1 MAKKSPNK
9 KILPSFSS
17 PEILHLFKARKGRE
31 ITFAEI
37 ARALEV
43 ASSQRK
49 DLHRTLQ
56 GLIADKQ
63 IVRLDRR
70 HYGLPAPGKVIVGRV
85 QAHRDGYGFL
95 VPEDAGLPDIFLGK
109 REVRDLMHRDRV
121 ALHLGKKERG
131 RSPGPRTLEVLE
143 RAHRRVV
150 GRFEVGEKYDR
161 VIPDDYRL
169 VQEIRIPKRAA
180 GGAAAKQI
188 VLAEIIRYPTQKEGP
203 EGRILQVLGDPD
215 DPRLDSEIIIHKYRP
230 AGRVSLRRS
239 CGRRRRFPRKSP
251 EKKSPPGWT

>member
-1 MAKKSPNK
+1 MSRKRRPKEPIKHSFHSYSPDEVLALFRSRK
-9 KILPSFSS
+9 ESPLTFS
-17 PEILHLFKARKGRE
+17 
-31 ITFAEI
+31 EI
-37 ARALEV
+37 AQHLGTLPNE
-43 ASSQRK
+43 RK
-49 DLHRTLQ
+49 DIRRLLQ
-56 GLIADKQ
+56 ELLDERKLT
-63 IVRLDRR
+63 RLDRR
-70 HYGLPAPGKVIVGRV
+70 HYGLPPPAKVVVGRV

-95 VPEDAGLPDIFLGK
+95 VPEDSGLPDIFLGK

-121 ALHLGKKERG
+121 ALHLDKKGRG
-131 RSPGPRTLEVLE
+131 RTPGPRTLEVLE

-150 GRFEVGEKYDR
+150 GRYEVGEKYDR

-215 DPRLDSEIIIHKYRP
+215 DPRLDSEIIIHKYDLP
-230 AGRVSLRRS
+230 DAFSSG
-239 CGRRRRFPRKSP
+239 SP
-251 EKKSPPGWT
+251 

>member
-1 MAKKSPNK
+1 MLKGYEKGLALAKKLKK
-9 KILPSFSS
+9 KIFVPTFSS
-17 PEILHLFKARKGRE
+17 PEILHLFKAHKGQK

-49 DLHRTLQ
+49 DLHRALQ
-56 GLIADKQ
+56 ELIAERQ

-70 HYGLPAPGKVIVGRV
+70 HYSLPPPAKVIVGRV

-95 VPEDAGLPDIFLGK
+95 IPEDSGLPDIFLGK

-121 ALHLGKKERG
+121 ALHRGKKGRG
-131 RSPGPRTLEVLE
+131 RTPGPRTLEVVE

-150 GRFEVGEKYDR
+150 GRYEAGEKYDR

-169 VQEIRIPKRAA
+169 VQEIRIPKKAA
-180 GGAAAKQI
+180 GGAATNQI
-188 VLAEIIRYPTQKEGP
+188 VLPQNT
-203 EGRILQVLGDPD
+203 
-215 DPRLDSEIIIHKYRP
+215 
-230 AGRVSLRRS
+230 
-239 CGRRRRFPRKSP
+239 
-251 EKKSPPGWT
+251 